1 MGPGSEYDVEARSCP
16 ECRAAAQDAIQQGTL
31 DHMYGSDFIRREH
44 EKHSGKEYSEDDEF
58 DNTDLRYM
66 QNEHEGDGVMVGGT
80 AICETCGAKLNR
92 VTDKCKDPNH
102 NRPIS
107 TSQQSG
113 Y

>member
-1 MGPGSEYDVEARSCP
+1 MADFHDRRDGKISNPALDALRYHVSGAIERGEAEPIIGITADDV
-16 ECRAAAQDAIQQGTL
+16 
-31 DHMYGSDFIRREH
+31 
-44 EKHSGKEYSEDDEF
+44 KNNYSEDDEF
-58 DNTDLRYM
+58 DDTDLRYM